1 MPAPASLAPGEVAP
15 DQMSFPALARLDE
28 VVSELPPAVP
38 VILVIPPVFAGSIA
52 PPDSPSEMRLA
63 QCKAAIAQMVFGR
76 RRSDLIDFRTNNA
89 MTRDPTNFMDVIH
102 YRAKVARR
110 MEQSIAAA
118 IGSADASR
126 DLEP

>member
-1 MPAPASLAPGEVAP
+1 MIARRLVGERYELLEP
-15 DQMSFPALARLDE
+15 LGEGGMG
-28 VVSELPPAVP
+28 VVYRAYD
-38 VILVIPPVFAGSIA
+38 A
-52 PPDSPSEMRLA
+52 
-63 QCKAAIAQMVFGR
+63 KAK
-76 RRSDLIDFRTNNA
+76 SCTNA
-89 MTRDPTNFMDVIH
+89 TTRDPTNFMDVIH